1 MTTEQKNNHLKAW
14 NIFSLKEY
22 MDFAMFS
29 LKEKFEDDTHY
40 LDEKFMT
47 ITKKDEEAV
56 KTAKDSMEHRLD
68 NLNHVYA
75 QMHEAQDEYLKKE
88 IFEVSHR
95 LIEQRVDS
103 VSRLVYIGVGICIT
117 AEIVFRFLK

>member
-1 MTTEQKNNHLKAW
+1 MTEETRNNNHDRW
-14 NIFSLKEY
+14 NVASLKEY
-22 MDFAMFS
+22 TDFAMY
-29 LKEKFEDDTHY
+29 T

-68 NLNHVYA
+68 NLNHIYA
-75 QMHEAQDEYLKKE
+75 QMKEAQDEYLKKE

-95 LIEQRVDS
+95 LIEQRVDALA
-103 VSRLVYIGVGICIT
+103 RLVYIGVGICVAVELLI
-117 AEIVFRFLK
+117 RFLSK